1 MEVKVAVEKCEI
13 LFEGRSLR
21 YLMLVTPV
29 FRGTAPEAEPH
40 GWHIERRPADL
51 EALREH
57 LQREPA
63 RDADGQ
69 DLALP
74 PVPSAP
80 FLVPSQTGSQRAV
93 AEADHVQKS

>member
-57 LQREPA
+57 LQREPCLLYTSPSP
-63 RDADGQ
+63 RD
-69 DLALP
+69 
-74 PVPSAP
+74 
-80 FLVPSQTGSQRAV
+80 
-93 AEADHVQKS
+93 